1 MTGSRPTLSTRPS
14 LRSGRRF
21 SLCKII
27 FLPGKYFNNIVV
39 FSDVR
44 DIHDV
49 VEITVYDEDKD
60 HKFEF
65 LGRIVIPLL
74 RIKNGERK
82 WYKLKDKTLR
92 KKAKGEDAEIL
103 IEMNLN
109 WNP

>member
-1 MTGSRPTLSTRPS
+1 MNCER
-14 LRSGRRF
+14 
-21 SLCKII
+21 
-27 FLPGKYFNNIVV
+27 

-44 DIHDV
+44 DIHDL

-74 RIKNGERK
+74 RVRNGERK

-103 IEMNLN
+103 IEMNLV